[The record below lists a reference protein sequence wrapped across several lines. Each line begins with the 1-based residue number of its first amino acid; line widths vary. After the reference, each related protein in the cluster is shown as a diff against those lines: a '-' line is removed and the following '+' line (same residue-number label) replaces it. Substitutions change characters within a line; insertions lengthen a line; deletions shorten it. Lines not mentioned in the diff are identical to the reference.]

1 MSKVAIIGSGPAGYT
16 AGIYA
21 ARANLEPVLF
31 EGLESGGQLMLTTDV
46 ENYPGFVDGI
56 MGPELMQVFKQQAE
70 RFGTVIKTE
79 FIDSIEKTDEGFK
92 LKSSKE
98 EYMFDTVILA
108 PGASARWL
116 GVKGE
121 KELQGYGVSACATCD
136 GFFFK
141 EKTVAVVGGGDS
153 AMEEALF
160 LTKFA
165 TKVIVIHRRDEFRAS
180 QIMQD
185 RVLNHDQIEVMWNKT
200 VEEIKGDGAVSSV
213 VLKDAQDE
221 STEEVNLDGVFVA
234 IGHDPNIKFLD
245 GLVELDEKVISKQGL
260 VLPPVLQLM
269 ESLQLEMLLIQFI
282 DKQSLLRV
290 AVVRLLLMLKDGWII
305 KENNLDY
312 LSKLTPE
319 EQTDLEEK
327 LLSAGYPKP
336 KDLSELTSYIDL
348 FLADYSL
355 DKQISKDDLW
365 LELLN
370 QGYKLGDRIL
380 NLSSP
385 YLKGSDVEEL
395 QELLS
400 RLGFYSDPINS
411 EYTKSLS
418 SAVKDFQENRGLIAD
433 GIVGLETALEIKSL
447 VRPNLSTSLN
457 EAIKT
462 FRPSQGL
469 LSVAIYVDN
478 VGEYREQVVFYE
490 QLKEACI
497 ELGFQVKFVSEIDE
511 EISEENVSKYVNKL
525 SPHLF
530 LIFKHSDNQT
540 INYFQGKHSESK
552 IGKNISEN
560 LSKKIDAE
568 IAGKNSYL
576 LKNTRA
582 VAVNINGNFYQ
593 YSSFDVLQIIKQTF
607 ESIFES
613 N

>member
-98 EYMFDTVILA
+98 EYNFDTVILA

-185 RVLNHDQIEVMWNKT
+185 RVLNHEQIEVMWNKT

-213 VLKDAQDE
+213 VLKDTQDE

-234 IGHDPNIKFLD
+234 IGHDPNVKFLD
-245 GLVELDEKVISKQGL
+245 GLVELDEKGY
-260 VLPPVLQLM
+260 
-269 ESLQLEMLLIQFI
+269 
-282 DKQSLLRV
+282 
-290 AVVRLLLMLKDGWII
+290 I
-305 KENNLDY
+305 KTGF
-312 LSKLTPE
+312 ST
-319 EQTDLEEK
+319 
-327 LLSAGYPKP
+327 A
-336 KDLSELTSYIDL
+336 TST
-348 FLADYSL
+348 S
-355 DKQISKDDLW
+355 
-365 LELLN
+365 
-370 QGYKLGDRIL
+370 
-380 NLSSP
+380 
-385 YLKGSDVEEL
+385 V
-395 QELLS
+395 
-400 RLGFYSDPINS
+400 
-411 EYTKSLS
+411 
-418 SAVKDFQENRGLIAD
+418 D
-433 GIVGLETALEIKSL
+433 GIFAAGDVADSVYRQAITAAGSGCQ
-447 VRPNLSTSLN
+447 
-457 EAIKT
+457 A
-462 FRPSQGL
+462 
-469 LSVAIYVDN
+469 A
-478 VGEYREQVVFYE
+478 
-490 QLKEACI
+490 
-497 ELGFQVKFVSEIDE
+497 
-511 EISEENVSKYVNKL
+511 
-525 SPHLF
+525 
-530 LIFKHSDNQT
+530 
-540 INYFQGKHSESK
+540 
-552 IGKNISEN
+552 
-560 LSKKIDAE
+560 IDAE
-568 IAGKNSYL
+568 RWL
-576 LKNTRA
+576 
-582 VAVNINGNFYQ
+582 
-593 YSSFDVLQIIKQTF
+593 DH
-607 ESIFES
+607 
-613 N
+613 